1 MLLKLLYDFA
11 LSKTRD
17 DTDFVLKPFVQKPV
31 RWVIQLDN
39 DGQLIGGGLV
49 ETFVNEDKKAQEFWI
64 PKTIRATGGG
74 QVSDFLVDDI
84 GALFNLNTQPDTPLN
99 QRSMNNLRGKHQ
111 DFWRQINEA
120 FTATEHS
127 QFASLLNFHT
137 KLQDNPPSFLKL
149 DSTEKKPKWMIRKAD
164 GSEVKLGSDL
174 FTFAVDGNVLIND
187 EDIVRPYWRQIHA
200 GEITESV
207 RSAPKGLCIITGQA
221 NVPIA
226 RTHTPMVT
234 GLPKPA
240 KGTGAGLVGF
250 EGDSFCSY
258 GFKQS
263 LNAPVSIEASR
274 SYLAAIQY
282 LSKQKDHWLAI
293 GPAWLCFWAMET
305 EAVSNYFA
313 RFLKQPDSKTVR
325 EFMVT
330 PWIGLEQP
338 PNKLERFIAV
348 TFSAAGPRIVVK
360 DWLQLTVQEAE
371 KNFKDWFTDL
381 DIISYGGQDG
391 SQDER
396 TPLSIEHL
404 ACTTIR
410 RKTDGRFDR
419 DKLNPDLIAALYRA
433 ALKNESPPITL
444 LKPVLDRLK
453 ANIAKNGLKALY
465 DQSRFALIKL
475 TLNRQLRNEGKTE
488 MQPKT
493 FKTNDPAYN
502 CGRLLAVLDSLQ
514 RSAHGKSFNGATV
527 AERYFGS
534 ASTTPNTAFSLL
546 WRLHQHHLKKLRQ
559 QGEKGQRAAAKIK
572 NSISEIV
579 ELFEP
584 KEPGL
589 SPQFPPYF
597 KLVDQGKFALGFYQ
611 QMAERK
617 AIIDEYMRR
626 KKAGEL
632 KEEEIDDELELADN
646 LETEN
651 GDNQ

>member
-1 MLLKLLYDFA
+1 LLYDFA
-11 LSKTRD
+11 LSKTSE

-49 ETFVNEDKKAQEFWI
+49 ETFGKEDKKPQEFWI
-64 PKTIRATGGG
+64 PKTTRATGGG

-84 GALFNLNTQPDTPLN
+84 GALFNLNTQPDKPLN
-99 QRSMNNLRGKHQ
+99 QRSMNNLSGKYQ

-120 FTATEHS
+120 FTITQYPA
-127 QFASLLNFHT
+127 FASLLNFHK
-137 KLQDNPPSFLKL
+137 KLQDNPPEFLKIN
-149 DSTEKKPKWMIRKAD
+149 STGTPKWMIRKAD
-164 GSEVKLGSDL
+164 GSEVKLGVDL
-174 FTFAVDGNVLIND
+174 FTFAVNGDVLIND
-187 EDIVRPYWRQIHA
+187 DDIVRPYWRKIHA
-200 GEITESV
+200 DEITESI
-207 RSAPKGLCIITGQA
+207 RTAPKGFCIITGKTNA
-221 NVPIA
+221 PIA

-282 LSKQKDHWLAI
+282 LSKQQDHWLAI
-293 GPAWLCFWAMET
+293 GPAWLCFWAVET
-305 EAVSNYFA
+305 EEVSSYFA
-313 RFLKQPDSKTVR
+313 RFLKRPDSKTVR
-325 EFMVT
+325 EFMAT
-330 PWIGLEQP
+330 PWTGLEHP

-360 DWLQLTVQEAE
+360 DWLQITVQEAE
-371 KNFKDWFTDL
+371 ENFKNWFNDL
-381 DIISYGGQDG
+381 DIIAYGWNDN

-396 TPLSIEHL
+396 ISLSIEHL

-419 DKLNPDLIAALYRA
+419 DKINPDLISALYRA
-433 ALKNESPPITL
+433 ALKNESPPVTL
-444 LKPVLDRLK
+444 LKPVLDRFK
-453 ANIAKNGLKALY
+453 ANIAKDGLKALY

-488 MQPKT
+488 MQPHT
-493 FKTNDPAYN
+493 FETNDPAYN
-502 CGRLLAVLDSLQ
+502 CGRLLAVFDSLQ
-514 RSAHGKSFNGATV
+514 RSAHGKNFDGATV

-572 NSISEIV
+572 NSIIEIA

-584 KEPGL
+584 IVPGL
-589 SPQFPPYF
+589 PPQFPRYF
-597 KLVDQGKFALGFYQ
+597 TLVEQGRFALGFYQ
-611 QMAERK
+611 QMAARK
-617 AIIDEYMRR
+617 AAIDEYR
-626 KKAGEL
+626 KKQKAGEL
-632 KEEEIDDELELADN
+632 SQEDIDDELELADN
-646 LETEN
+646 IPQTDN
-651 GDNQ
+651 GDSK

>member
-11 LSKTRD
+11 ISKKLLD
-17 DTDFVLKPFVQKPV
+17 DTAFVLKTV

-39 DGQLIGGGLV
+39 DGQLIDDWLV
-49 ETFVNEDKKAQEFWI
+49 ETFVNEDKKAYEFSI
-64 PKTIRATGGG
+64 PKTTRATGGG

-84 GALFNLNTQPDTPLN
+84 GAIFNLNTKPDKPLN
-99 QRSMNNLRGKHQ
+99 QRSMNNLLGKHQ
-111 DFWRQINEA
+111 DFWRQIDEA

-127 QFASLLNFHT
+127 AFASLLNFHT
-137 KLQDNPPSFLKL
+137 KLQDNPPAFLKM
-149 DSTEKKPKWMIRKAD
+149 DSTGTPKWMIRKAD

-187 EDIVRPYWRQIHA
+187 DDIVRPYWRQIHA

-207 RSAPKGLCIITGQA
+207 SSAPKGLCIITGQA

-226 RTHTPMVT
+226 RTHTPMIER
-234 GLPKPA
+234 LPKPA
-240 KGTGAGLVGF
+240 RSQAGLIGF
-250 EGDSFCSY
+250 DKDAFCSY

-263 LNAPVSIEASR
+263 LNAPISIEASKA
-274 SYLAAIQY
+274 YLAAIQY
-282 LSKQKDHWLAI
+282 LSKQKDHWLSI

-305 EAVSNYFA
+305 EAVSSYFA

-330 PWIGLEQP
+330 PWIGLDKP

-348 TFSAAGPRIVVK
+348 TFSASGPRIVVK

-371 KNFKDWFTDL
+371 KNFKDWFNDL
-381 DIISYGGQDG
+381 DIVAYGGHDD
-391 SQDER
+391 SQEER
-396 TPLSIEHL
+396 TPLSIEQL
-404 ACTTIR
+404 ACTTIK

-488 MQPKT
+488 MKPQIFET
-493 FKTNDPAYN
+493 DDPAYN
-502 CGRLLAVLDSLQ
+502 CGRLLAVFDSLQ
-514 RSAHGKSFNGATV
+514 RSAHGRSFEGSTV

-534 ASTTPNTAFSLL
+534 ASTTPNTALSLL
-546 WRLHQHHLKKLRQ
+546 WKLHQHHLKKLRQ
-559 QGEKGQRAAAKIK
+559 QGEKGQKAAAKIK
-572 NSISEIV
+572 RSI
-579 ELFEP
+579 
-584 KEPGL
+584 
-589 SPQFPPYF
+589 
-597 KLVDQGKFALGFYQ
+597 
-611 QMAERK
+611 M
-617 AIIDEYMRR
+617 
-626 KKAGEL
+626 
-632 KEEEIDDELELADN
+632 ELAQLVCTN
-646 LETEN
+646 NTRSSSAISPLF
-651 GDNQ
+651 